1 MFDIGMSELL
11 VIGVVALI
19 VVGPQ
24 DLPKMFR
31 TLGRFTAKARHMA
44 GEFSRAM
51 EDAARETG
59 VKDIADD
66 LKGVG
71 SKKSLGLDALER
83 AADRFEKWEPT
94 KNLPG
99 SRAEAL
105 AQQAAQQAAQQGS
118 GPGQTQLKP
127 VLRDGAANIDAARP
141 DTALQPDPDAPA
153 AAPAPAPAAAPAP
166 APAAVQAASDTP
178 NPASAPAPGPSEG
191 KTAG

>member
-105 AQQAAQQAAQQGS
+105 AQQAAQQGS

-153 AAPAPAPAAAPAP
+153 AAPAPAPAAAPA
-166 APAAVQAASDTP
+166 AVQAASDTP